1 MSQMPTTKWLI
12 FWLFVAQIYLQG
24 YIVLAIKRKE
34 ARNNMISFVFFY
46 RLLQIETR
54 FNQLVSKEKDNL
66 SQESFDKLDKART
79 PQDMD
84 GTLTLIFA
92 KSKTIWDIIMKI
104 SALLQLRPISIL
116 TKFQGRSSKIGS
128 ATPFRRF
135 RRFWREIQILG
146 TNDLDFLYKAGFHR
160 G

>member
-1 MSQMPTTKWLI
+1 
-12 FWLFVAQIYLQG
+12 
-24 YIVLAIKRKE
+24 
-34 ARNNMISFVFFY
+34 MISFVFFY

-92 KSKTIWDIIMKI
+92 KSE
-104 SALLQLRPISIL
+104 
-116 TKFQGRSSKIGS
+116 
-128 ATPFRRF
+128 TP
-135 RRFWREIQILG
+135 
-146 TNDLDFLYKAGFHR
+146 
-160 G
+160 

>member
-1 MSQMPTTKWLI
+1 
-12 FWLFVAQIYLQG
+12 
-24 YIVLAIKRKE
+24 
-34 ARNNMISFVFFY
+34 MISFVFFY

-92 KSKTIWDIIMKI
+92 KS
-104 SALLQLRPISIL
+104 
-116 TKFQGRSSKIGS
+116 
-128 ATPFRRF
+128 
-135 RRFWREIQILG
+135 
-146 TNDLDFLYKAGFHR
+146 
-160 G
+160 

>member
-12 FWLFVAQIYLQG
+12 FWLFVIQTYLQG

-92 KSKTIWDIIMKI
+92 KLKTSWNIITKI
-104 SALLQLRPISIL
+104 SALLQLRKKWIL
-116 TKFQGRSSKIGS
+116 TKFEGCDSKNGP
-128 ATPFRRF
+128 ATPIWSFKC
-135 RRFWREIQILG
+135 FWREIQIQCTKSLQIWYKVG
-146 TNDLDFLYKAGFHR
+146 TYWG
-160 G
+160 